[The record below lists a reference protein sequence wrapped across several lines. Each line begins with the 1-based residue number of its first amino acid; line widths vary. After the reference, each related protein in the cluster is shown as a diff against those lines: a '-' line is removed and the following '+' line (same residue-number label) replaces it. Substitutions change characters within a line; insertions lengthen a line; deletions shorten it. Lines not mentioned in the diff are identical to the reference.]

1 MDGAFDWVLSPSRAV
16 PSLSLHAAWHRH
28 AVVKALQPSSAPV
41 ETRDGEWG
49 CGRRVGRVA
58 FLNRWDRT
66 EEETGSHGKRLE
78 TAIVDT
84 FLSHPQS
91 LRAPNFATDGK
102 VRAHRREAAVPRGGQ
117 EMPDNTTARL
127 TRRGAARNPVRTRM
141 PLGPQPCSTVRGS
154 GEQCWLCACVN
165 VCVRVCARVQ
175 AAARGLD
182 PGSPAVPVPP
192 LPPDPLTAT
201 SQSGKRCPGPSSV
214 RQGWGG
220 CFRGGPARPYPRL
233 ASPSR

>member
-1 MDGAFDWVLSPSRAV
+1 MRRQEVMARDWKQRL
-16 PSLSLHAAWHRH
+16 LT
-28 AVVKALQPSSAPV
+28 PSSL
-41 ETRDGEWG
+41 TRGHSGLQTLPQMAKSELI
-49 CGRRVGRVA
+49 VGRQ
-58 FLNRWDRT
+58 
-66 EEETGSHGKRLE
+66 
-78 TAIVDT
+78 
-84 FLSHPQS
+84 P
-91 LRAPNFATDGK
+91 
-102 VRAHRREAAVPRGGQ
+102 VPGGGQ

-201 SQSGKRCPGPSSV
+201 SRSGKRCPGPSSV